1 MRKLL
6 ILLGIGLLSIF
17 FFQTNSFAEGDTIGY
32 ISLTRVFQGYK
43 KVEESN
49 SKLDERKKIVK
60 DELAKMQDLQKNY
73 DSLSDEGKKEM
84 EKQLREKQD
93 SIRQETLEVRK
104 DEDRVL
110 REILKDIENV
120 SEDLKKKKK
129 LTYIIDDRLVISGP
143 DSMDLTDD
151 LVNLLNERY
160 K

>member
-1 MRKLL
+1 
-6 ILLGIGLLSIF
+6 
-17 FFQTNSFAEGDTIGY
+17 
-32 ISLTRVFQGYK
+32 
-43 KVEESN
+43 
-49 SKLDERKKIVK
+49 
-60 DELAKMQDLQKNY
+60 MQDLQKNY